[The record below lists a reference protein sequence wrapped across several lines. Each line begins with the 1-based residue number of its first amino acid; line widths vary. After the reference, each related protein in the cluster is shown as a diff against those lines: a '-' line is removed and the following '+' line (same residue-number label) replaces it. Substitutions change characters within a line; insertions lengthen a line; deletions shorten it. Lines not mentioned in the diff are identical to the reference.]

1 MSGVFTILIIGMIV
15 YMLFSKNAGLGCCGG
30 HRNHGPANFPRR
42 DSARRVYPAAD
53 DKDDD
58 IIDLGKEDYH
68 VLSVEEK
75 QGQK

>member
-1 MSGVFTILIIGMIV
+1 MSGLFTILIIGMIV
-15 YMLFSKNAGLGCCGG
+15 YMLFSKNAGMGCCGG
-30 HRNHGPANFPRR
+30 HRNHGPVNHPRE
-42 DSARRVYPAAD
+42 DSASRVYPSP

-75 QGQK
+75 ESHK